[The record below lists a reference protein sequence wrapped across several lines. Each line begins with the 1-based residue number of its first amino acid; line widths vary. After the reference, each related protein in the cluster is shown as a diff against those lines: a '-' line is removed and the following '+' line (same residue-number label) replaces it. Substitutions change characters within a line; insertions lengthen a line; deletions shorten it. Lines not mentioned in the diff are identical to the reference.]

1 MVYSFRIE
9 EVRSLGHW
17 AISFLRTPTLQR
29 NGSDMACRS
38 QRNVWLSKL
47 GGLSLD
53 VLEDKIF
60 VFECLIEDEHEIT
73 NHNLFEIP
81 ITQNFVK
88 EWFRR
93 DEIARI

>member
-1 MVYSFRIE
+1 
-9 EVRSLGHW
+9 
-17 AISFLRTPTLQR
+17 
-29 NGSDMACRS
+29 MACRS

-60 VFECLIEDEHEIT
+60 VFECLIEDEQHEIT

-81 ITQNFVK
+81 IIQNFVK

-93 DEIARI
+93 DEIARIWVAGEK